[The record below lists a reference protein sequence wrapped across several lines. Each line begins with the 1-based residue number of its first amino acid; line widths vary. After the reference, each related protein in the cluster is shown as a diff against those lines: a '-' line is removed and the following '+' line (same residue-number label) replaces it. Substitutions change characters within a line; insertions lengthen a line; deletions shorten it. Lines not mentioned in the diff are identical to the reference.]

1 MSFKSLD
8 NLLTT
13 LQQQPQWESYHYY
26 RQVLTI
32 WETILDPAL
41 LSYTKPLAIRRQ
53 VLWVATLS
61 PVWAQNLTLQRY
73 GLLKKL
79 NSQLTQPLNDIRF
92 SAAQWHQVEQL
103 KNLQSSN
110 TLEQSETYSTF
121 LTTLSFPDETE
132 KAPAKSP
139 EEAFQRWAK
148 VLQSRSEQLPPCPR
162 CQAPV
167 LPQELERWSICGNCA
182 TKYLFNSPKC

>member
-32 WETILDPAL
+32 WETVLDPAI

-110 TLEQSETYSTF
+110 PLEQSETYSTF
-121 LTTLSFPDETE
+121 LITLSFPDETE

>member
-32 WETILDPAL
+32 WETVLDPAI

-53 VLWVATLS
+53 MLWVATLS

-110 TLEQSETYSTF
+110 PLEQSETYSTF

>member
-8 NLLTT
+8 NLLTI

-32 WETILDPAL
+32 WETVLDPAI

-110 TLEQSETYSTF
+110 PLEQSETYSTF

>member
-32 WETILDPAL
+32 WETVLDPAI

-79 NSQLTQPLNDIRF
+79 NSQLTQPLTDIRF
-92 SAAQWHQVEQL
+92 SAALWHQVQ
-103 KNLQSSN
+103 
-110 TLEQSETYSTF
+110 
-121 LTTLSFPDETE
+121 
-132 KAPAKSP
+132 
-139 EEAFQRWAK
+139 
-148 VLQSRSEQLPPCPR
+148 
-162 CQAPV
+162 
-167 LPQELERWSICGNCA
+167 I
-182 TKYLFNSPKC
+182 

>member
-13 LQQQPQWESYHYY
+13 LQQQPQWENYHY
-26 RQVLTI
+26 RQILGV
-32 WETILDPAL
+32 WETVLDPAI

-79 NSQLTQPLNDIRF
+79 NSQLTQPLTDIRF
-92 SAAQWHQVEQL
+92 SAAQWHQVEEL

-110 TLEQSETYSTF
+110 PLEQSETYSTF